1 MAVRVWPDFEF
12 PPHLVL
18 LNEML
23 VKLAAGE
30 ILRLLVLMPPR
41 NGKSTL
47 CSEYFPA
54 WFIATH
60 PELSVIFT
68 SYEADYAA
76 GWGRKARDILEEHG
90 EELFGVTVR
99 DDSNA
104 AKRWQVTG
112 SNGGMQTAGVGGPLT
127 GKGADILIIDDPV
140 KNDKEANSQTYR
152 EHAWEWYKSTA
163 YTRLEPG
170 AGLLLVMTHW
180 HEDDLAGKIL
190 KEMEEG
196 GEQWVV
202 LNLPAIAE
210 EDNDEIGR
218 SKGDPLWPA
227 RFPLEVLE
235 TIKRTVGTY
244 WWGAL
249 FQQHPSRPTGTV
261 FQHESF
267 RYFRVEGDYYHLT
280 RPGQEVK
287 SWRRDECWIFQT
299 VDAAETE
306 SEKADYTAIATWAV
320 TPEFDLLLLDMVR
333 VQLETPD
340 LTPTLRQASNKW
352 SPGFIGVEGR
362 PLFQMV
368 RRAGLPVRRLRPD
381 KDKWTRAQPASAR
394 MTEGT
399 IFFRS
404 GAPWLQDLEEELLA
418 FPTGV
423 NDDQVDVLAYA
434 ALEMQK
440 GRTDPTG
447 TGVSAEV
454 V

>member
-1 MAVRVWPDFEF
+1 
-12 PPHLVL
+12 
-18 LNEML
+18 
-23 VKLAAGE
+23 
-30 ILRLLVLMPPR
+30 MPPR

-60 PELSVIFT
+60 PDLSVIFT

-76 GWGRKARDILEEHG
+76 GWGRKARDILEARG
-90 EELFGVTVR
+90 EELFGITVR

-104 AKRWQVTG
+104 AKRWHITG
-112 SNGGMQTAGVGGPLT
+112 HLGGMQTAGVGGPLT
-127 GKGADILIIDDPV
+127 GKGADVLIIDDPV
-140 KNDKEANSQTYR
+140 KNDKEANSAVYR
-152 EHAWEWYKSTA
+152 AHAWEWYKSTA

-170 AGLLLVMTHW
+170 GAVLLVMTHW

-190 KEMEEG
+190 TEMEEG

-202 LNLPAIAE
+202 LSLPAMAE
-210 EDNDEIGR
+210 EEDPIGR
-218 SKGDPLWPA
+218 EPGEPLWPA
-227 RFPLEVLE
+227 RFPTPVLE
-235 TIKRTVGTY
+235 NIKRTVGPY

-249 FQQHPSRPTGTV
+249 YQQHPSRPQGTV
-261 FQHESF
+261 FQYTNF
-267 RYFRVEGDYYHLT
+267 RYFRQDDEHYLLGRPEG
-280 RPGQEVK
+280 VK
-287 SWRRDECWIFQT
+287 RWRKDQCYIFQT

-306 SEKADYTAIATWAV
+306 SEKADYTAVATWAV
-320 TPEFDLLLLDMVR
+320 TPDMDLLLLDMMR

-340 LTPTLRQASNKW
+340 LIPTLRQASNKW
-352 SPGFIGVEGR
+352 SPAYIGVEGR

-394 MTEGT
+394 MSEGC
-399 IFFRS
+399 IYFLAGS
-404 GAPWLQDLEEELLA
+404 PWLQDLEEELLA

-423 NDDQVDVLAYA
+423 NDDQVDVVAYA

-440 GRTDPTG
+440 GKTDPTG
-447 TGVSAEV
+447 SMTAEIL
-454 V
+454 